1 VEGGAGAVFDMMAYH
16 DALLGYGSPP
26 VRVSRQLMFDLPVG

>member
-1 VEGGAGAVFDMMAYH
+1 MKAYN
-16 DALLGYGSPP
+16 DELLSHGSPP